1 MKLLVLTCV
10 LTASFCFAQAQTQIQ
25 TQTSPSQEQTYEH
38 AKKLFE
44 EGKYEEAIDQLD
56 QAIEQDPNAKKAYVL
71 RGASYDSIGQY
82 DQAIADYTRAIEIDP
97 EFVAAYNNRGSVYIT
112 LEQYEKG
119 LPDLNK
125 AVELNPKNANSHYNR
140 AMVHTFLA
148 KPTDVIS
155 DAHAYLDVEGCKDP
169 RGQDMIIMALFAYR
183 ELGKFEE
190 GKNFL
195 TNTSAQCNPDVW
207 PYPVL
212 RYLKGEIGAAE
223 LQAQGKNEQ
232 QKADAKT
239 FVLYNEFQ
247 DKNLNTPETNKELQQ
262 VVELNYRDSISYILA
277 KKLLHTFEPI
287 VPPSQP

>member
-1 MKLLVLTCV
+1 MKLAIIIFL
-10 LTASFCFAQAQTQIQ
+10 LTASVCFAQAQTQPQ
-25 TQTSPSQEQTYEH
+25 TAPLQEQTYEK
-38 AKKLFE
+38 AKKFFE

-56 QAIEQDPNAKKAYVL
+56 QAIEQDPNSKNAYVL
-71 RGASYDSIGQY
+71 RGTSYDSIGQY
-82 DQAIADYTRAIEIDP
+82 DQAMADYTRAIEIDP

-125 AVELNPKNANSHYNR
+125 ALELNPENANSYYNR
-140 AMVHTFLA
+140 AIIHTFLG
-148 KPTDVIS
+148 KPAEVIS

-169 RGQDMIIMALFAYR
+169 RGQNMIILSLFAFR

-195 TNTSAQCNPDVW
+195 TNTSAQCNAEVW

-212 RYLKGEIGAAE
+212 RYLKGEITAE
-223 LQAQGKNEQ
+223 ELETQAKNEQ

-239 FVLYNEFQ
+239 FILYNQFQ
-247 DKNLNTPETNKELQQ
+247 DKNLNTPETNKELQA

-287 VPPSQP
+287 VPSQ

>member
-1 MKLLVLTCV
+1 MKLLNVIFL
-10 LTASFCFAQAQTQIQ
+10 LTASFCFAQTQTQSQ
-25 TQTSPSQEQTYEH
+25 PAPSQEQVYEQ

-56 QAIEQDPNAKKAYVL
+56 HMIEQSPNSKNAYVL
-71 RGASYDSIGQY
+71 RGTSYDSIGQY

-97 EFVAAYNNRGSVYIT
+97 QFVAAYNNRGSVYIT

-119 LPDLNK
+119 LPDLNM
-125 AVELNPKNANSHYNR
+125 ALELNPENANSYYNR
-140 AMVHTFLA
+140 AIIHTFLA
-148 KPTDVIS
+148 KPAEVIS

-169 RGQDMIIMALFAYR
+169 RGQNMILMALFAYR
-183 ELGKFEE
+183 ELGKFED

-195 TNTSAQCNPDVW
+195 TNTTAQCKVDEW

-212 RYLKGEIGAAE
+212 RHMKGEISAE
-223 LQAQGKNEQ
+223 ELEAQAKNEQ
-232 QKADAKT
+232 QKADAKI
-239 FVLYNEFQ
+239 FILYNQFQ

-287 VPPSQP
+287 VPSQP

>member
-1 MKLLVLTCV
+1 MKLLMLNCV
-10 LTASFCFAQAQTQIQ
+10 LTASFCFAQAQTQ
-25 TQTSPSQEQTYEH
+25 TSPTQEQTYEH
-38 AKKLFE
+38 AKELFE

-112 LEQYEKG
+112 LEQHDKG

-125 AVELNPKNANSHYNR
+125 AVELNPKNANSYYNR
-140 AMVHTFLA
+140 AMIHTFLA
-148 KPTDVIS
+148 KPAEVIS

-169 RGQDMIIMALFAYR
+169 RGQAMIIVALFAFR
-183 ELGKFEE
+183 ELGKFED

-195 TNTSAQCNPDVW
+195 TNTSAQCKSDVW

-212 RYLKGEIGAAE
+212 RYLKGEITAE
-223 LQAQGKNEQ
+223 DMQTQARNEQ
-232 QKADAKT
+232 QKADAQT
-239 FVLYNEFQ
+239 FIHYNQFQ
-247 DKNLNTPETNKELQQ
+247 DKNLNTAETHKELQQ
-262 VVELNYRDSISYILA
+262 VVELNYRYSISYILA

-287 VPPSQP
+287 VPSQ

>member
-1 MKLLVLTCV
+1 MKRLMLICV
-10 LTASFCFAQAQTQIQ
+10 LIASFCFAQAQTQ
-25 TQTSPSQEQTYEH
+25 TQTSSSQEQIYEQ

-56 QAIEQDPNAKKAYVL
+56 HAIEQDPNAKNAYVL
-71 RGASYDSIGQY
+71 RGTSYDSIGQY

-97 EFVAAYNNRGSVYIT
+97 DFVAAYNNRGSVYIT

-119 LPDLNK
+119 LPDLNH
-125 AVELNPKNANSHYNR
+125 ALRLNPENANSYYNR
-140 AMVHTFLA
+140 AIIHTFLA
-148 KPTDVIS
+148 KPADVIS

-169 RGQDMIIMALFAYR
+169 RGQNMIIMALFAYR

-195 TNTSAQCNPDVW
+195 TNTSAQCNAEVW

-212 RYLKGEIGAAE
+212 RYLKGEIPVE
-223 LQAQGKNEQ
+223 QLQTLAKNDQ

-239 FVLYNEFQ
+239 FILYNQFQ
-247 DKNLNTPETNKELQQ
+247 DKNLNTAETNKELQQ

-287 VPPSQP
+287 VPPSQ

>member
-1 MKLLVLTCV
+1 MKLLIIFL
-10 LTASFCFAQAQTQIQ
+10 LTASFCFAQAQSQ
-25 TQTSPSQEQTYEH
+25 TQTSPSQEQIYEQ

-44 EGKYEEAIDQLD
+44 QGKYEEAIDRLD
-56 QAIEQDPNAKKAYVL
+56 HAIEQDPKDKKAYVL

-125 AVELNPKNANSHYNR
+125 ALELNPKNANSYYNR
-140 AMVHTFLA
+140 AIIHTFLA
-148 KPTDVIS
+148 KPAEVIS
-155 DAHAYLDVEGCKDP
+155 DAHGYLDVEGCKDP
-169 RGQDMIIMALFAYR
+169 RGQEVIIMALFAFR
-183 ELGKFEE
+183 ELGKFED

-195 TNTSAQCNPDVW
+195 TNTSAQCNTGVW

-212 RYLKGEIGAAE
+212 RYLKGEINAAQLE
-223 LQAQGKNEQ
+223 TEAKNEQ

-239 FVLYNEFQ
+239 FILYNQFQ
-247 DKNLNTPETNKELQQ
+247 DKNLNTPESNKELQQ

-277 KKLLHTFEPI
+277 KKLLHTFEPL
-287 VPPSQP
+287 VPSQ